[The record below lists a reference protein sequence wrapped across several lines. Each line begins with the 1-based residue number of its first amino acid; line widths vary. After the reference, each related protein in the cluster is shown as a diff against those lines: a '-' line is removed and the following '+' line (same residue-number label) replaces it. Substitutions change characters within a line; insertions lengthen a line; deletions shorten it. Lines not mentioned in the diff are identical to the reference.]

1 LIVRLLR
8 EPLLQ
13 FLALGAMLFALYGLT
28 GKRSAE
34 APEKIV
40 VSAER
45 VANLGDGF
53 ARTWRRLPN
62 QQELQGLIEDYIRDE
77 VFYREGRAAGLDRD
91 DVIIRRRVRQKM
103 EFVAD
108 EMSVPEPSDEQL
120 AAYLASNPE
129 RFRAEDQLTF
139 HQVFLSA
146 TRRANTI
153 DSDSK
158 QVASILAR
166 AGAAADA
173 TELGDPFL
181 LGDEFRDVSPSK
193 VTSIFGES
201 FAKHISVM
209 ERGSWQGPFLRASG
223 SISSSSANGSW
234 ETCRRSMPS
243 GRSSSASGRTRA
255 VWRPNKS
262 FMPRFGAA
270 TKSWSRS
277 PRQKRRRPPA
287 DESLPL
293 DLCCCRGAAG
303 ATRTLG

>member
-13 FLALGAMLFALYGLT
+13 FFALGAMLFALYGLA

-40 VSAER
+40 VSASR

-62 QQELQGLIEDYIRDE
+62 EQELQGLIEDYIRDE

-103 EFVAD
+103 EFLAD
-108 EMSVPEPSDEQL
+108 DMSVPEPSDEQL

-158 QVASILAR
+158 QIASILAR
-166 AGAAADA
+166 ADGAVDA
-173 TELGDPFL
+173 TVLGDPFL
-181 LGDEFRDVSPSK
+181 LGEEFRNVSPSK

-201 FAKHISVM
+201 FAKQISVM
-209 ERGSWQGPFLRASG
+209 EKGRWQGP
-223 SISSSSANGSW
+223 ISSGFGQHFVFISEW
-234 ETCRRSMPS
+234 VS
-243 GRSSSASGRTRA
+243 GNL
-255 VWRPNKS
+255 P
-262 FMPRFGAA
+262 
-270 TKSWSRS
+270 
-277 PRQKRRRPPA
+277 
-287 DESLPL
+287 PL
-293 DLCCCRGAAG
+293 DAVRPVVHREWANARRLEAEQKLYASLRNRYEIVVEEPRAKAAE
-303 ATRTLG
+303 AASR